1 MVSRTIVAVVVAACI
16 SGSAMSAWA
25 GSTNIDQLKG
35 LAKAYVEAQF
45 SFNQTSLRRMMAPEF
60 VEISPKGEVDERD
73 AVISFYASEKR
84 TPAPPY
90 SIQDQRVRLTG
101 ASAVITQTVTIGTP
115 PRSMSLSQ
123 AITASRIG
131 RDWKLTSSQ
140 STPIPAPKP

>member
-1 MVSRTIVAVVVAACI
+1 MVRRTALAVVTGCI
-16 SGSAMSAWA
+16 ISSAMTAWA
-25 GSTNIDQLKG
+25 GSPSTDQLKV
-35 LAKAYVEAQF
+35 LAQAYLDAQF
-45 SFNQTSLRRMMAPEF
+45 SFDQESVRRLTAPQF

-73 AVISFYASEKR
+73 AVIAFYAPEKR

-90 SIQDQRVRLTG
+90 SIQNQKVRLTG
-101 ASAVITQTVTIGTP
+101 TSAVITQTVTIGTP

-140 STPIPAPKP
+140 STPIPAAKP